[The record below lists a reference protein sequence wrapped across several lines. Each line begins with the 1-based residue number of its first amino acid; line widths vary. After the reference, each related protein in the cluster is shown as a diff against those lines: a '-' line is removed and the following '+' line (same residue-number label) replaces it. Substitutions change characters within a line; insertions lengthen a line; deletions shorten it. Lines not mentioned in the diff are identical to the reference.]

1 VLHVPFHLCC
11 STIVLG
17 GRYMFQ
23 LKNDPI
29 IKINNSLTIKHDDN
43 SDIILIPK
51 PGRAI
56 ARLSN
61 NSFVYMVQGNKTR

>member
-1 VLHVPFHLCC
+1 
-11 STIVLG
+11 
-17 GRYMFQ
+17 MFQ
-23 LKNDPI
+23 LKNDPF